1 MDDLNIATQG
11 NELQYRLDKAK
22 KRKRIWEISHDLS
35 CSVCGTCLDLDEQRM
50 ILKKLHIDHK
60 TFTDHDIHACMV
72 QSLCSENKLSRRLES
87 HLNDKYRYV
96 ISQFGELDE
105 DQFMAVWQDHMKSGD
120 ICGLYWIAVTHKGLS
135 EKSMHNIFCEVH
147 MLSHLNGGKVRKE
160 KSEYDRLFHVNSDL
174 QAKLQQE
181 KEKRKELA
189 KELASLEKIR
199 RNLETKIR
207 SLEKTRTHPPDKP
220 YQMLPSSSLS
230 SISCALT
237 AAGKVDPS

>member
-72 QSLCSENKLSRRLES
+72 
-87 HLNDKYRYV
+87 
-96 ISQFGELDE
+96 